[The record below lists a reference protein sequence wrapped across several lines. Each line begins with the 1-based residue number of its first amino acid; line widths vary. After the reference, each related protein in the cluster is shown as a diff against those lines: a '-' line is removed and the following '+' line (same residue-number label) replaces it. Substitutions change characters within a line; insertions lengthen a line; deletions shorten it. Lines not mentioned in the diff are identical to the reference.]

1 VRYSEGGETHDED
14 GVGGARGVGR
24 EDGDAIGQERGS
36 MMLLDIAR
44 STALI
49 GLIPLLIVIP
59 LIVFWA
65 RMFND
70 MVNNDDVPSI
80 YRPYWMMAFILLN
93 IPAAVF
99 YYYTVYKN
107 R

>member
-1 VRYSEGGETHDED
+1 VAETHDQD
-14 GVGGARGVGR
+14 GVGGARGIGR
-24 EDGDAIGQERGS
+24 EGGGAMGQERGT
-36 MMLLDIAR
+36 MMLLDVAR

-49 GLIPLLIVIP
+49 GLIPLIVVIP

-70 MVNNDDVPSI
+70 MVKIDVVPSF
-80 YRPYWMMAFILLN
+80 YRPYWMLAFILLN
-93 IPAAVF
+93 IPAAIF